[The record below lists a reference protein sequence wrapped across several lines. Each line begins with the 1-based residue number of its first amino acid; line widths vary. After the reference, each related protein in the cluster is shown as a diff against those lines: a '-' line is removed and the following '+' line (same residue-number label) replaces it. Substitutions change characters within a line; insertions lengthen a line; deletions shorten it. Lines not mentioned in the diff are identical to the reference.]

1 MAQSSKETQ
10 TCYGLIQVQKSM
22 QVIHYLSST
31 EELSLTTTG
40 TFSHVQWPRIL
51 LIAMLC

>member
-1 MAQSSKETQ
+1 MLWTDTGTKIYA
-10 TCYGLIQVQKSM
+10 GDPLLVLNRR
-22 QVIHYLSST
+22 V
-31 EELSLTTTG
+31 SLTTTA